1 MSGEFV
7 SELLEAFE
15 AASAG
20 IFASLCDF
28 YSLCFGFRG
37 VDLRAVKLGRVWVVQ
52 MVDWLFVRPNRH
64 HRLHPGRYESVG

>member
-1 MSGEFV
+1 MSGELV

-37 VDLRAVKLGRVWVVQ
+37 VDLRAVKLGRG
-52 MVDWLFVRPNRH
+52 L
-64 HRLHPGRYESVG
+64 